1 MQPFGALLFTPTR
14 QNITEYR
21 RVAADAS
28 ITVQLREITPAVL
41 DELIQG
47 VCVLDV
53 LWGGEWGC

>member
-1 MQPFGALLFTPTR
+1 MQPFGALLFTPKR
-14 QNITEYR
+14 QNVPEYR

-28 ITVQLREITPAVL
+28 IAVQLREITPAVL